1 MKFGICNEM
10 FERWKIED
18 VFACAADLGY
28 DGVEIAPF
36 TLADSVTEIPAEDRQ
51 RIRAAAAARGIEII
65 GLHWLLVKPEGLYI
79 NHPDETIRQRTQDY
93 LCQLIHFCGDVGGQ
107 VMVCGSPKQ
116 RNVLAGDTFEA
127 AWDRTVAVFRA
138 CAKVAAERGVTLCIE
153 PLTPQETNFILTKDD
168 GVKLIQAVDHPN
180 FQLILDVKAMCG
192 SETKPLPQVIREAAP
207 FLRHVH
213 ANDANLLG
221 PGMGDTDFA
230 PLAQALKEIHY
241 AGYVSVE
248 VFNFAPGAEKIARQ
262 SLAYLK
268 EVFAG
273 NGHADTCS
281 G

>member
-10 FERWKIED
+10 FEGWKIED

-36 TLADSVTEIPAEDRQ
+36 TLADSVTEVPSDVRR
-51 RIRAAAAARGIEII
+51 RIRAAAAAQGIEII

-79 NHPDETIRQRTQDY
+79 NHPDEAIRRRTQDY
-93 LCQLIHFCGDVGGQ
+93 LIQLIHFCGDLGGR

-116 RNVLAGDTFEA
+116 RNVLEGDTFEA
-127 AWDRTVAVFRA
+127 TWERTVEVFRA
-138 CAKVAAERGVTLCIE
+138 CAEVAAERAVTLCIE
-153 PLTPQETNFILTKDD
+153 PLTAKETNFIRTKDE
-168 GVKLIQAVDHPN
+168 GVRLVQAVNHPN
-180 FQLILDVKAMCG
+180 FQLMLDVKAMCG
-192 SETKPLPQVIREAAP
+192 SETKPLPQVIEEAAP

-221 PGMGDTDFA
+221 PGMGDTDFR
-230 PLAQALKEIHY
+230 PLAEALHRIGY
-241 AGYVSVE
+241 SGYVSVE
-248 VFNFAPGAEKIARQ
+248 VFDFTPGPEYIARR

-273 NGHADTCS
+273 NGHADS
-281 G
+281 R